1 MSINTQDVPTLDTQA
16 LESLSSDSSFL
27 IEVCDSFLA
36 DAPNRIAAVK
46 AAIAQ
51 EDPAELRNSAHA
63 LKSLSSCV
71 GAMGLYKIAQAMEII
86 GRNNHTKPA
95 LRLIEQVKAE
105 YQSVQLAIQAYKTA
119 QQQNPS

>member
-1 MSINTQDVPTLDTQA
+1 MSINTQDVPTLDTQT

-27 IEVCDSFLA
+27 VEVCDSFLA

-86 GRNNHTKPA
+86 GKNNHTKPA
-95 LRLIEQVKAE
+95 LPLAAQLKTE
-105 YQSVQLAIQAYKTA
+105 YQNVQLAIQSYMKA
-119 QQQNPS
+119 Q

>member
-1 MSINTQDVPTLDTQA
+1 MSINTRDVLTLDTRV
-16 LESLSSDSSFL
+16 LESLSSEKAFL

-36 DAPNRIAAVK
+36 DAPDRIAAVK

-51 EDPAELRNSAHA
+51 EDAVELRNSAHA

-86 GRNNHTKPA
+86 GKNNHTKPA
-95 LRLIEQVKAE
+95 LRMIEQVKTE
-105 YQSVQLAIQAYKTA
+105 YQKVQIAIQSYKGA
-119 QQQNPS
+119 Q